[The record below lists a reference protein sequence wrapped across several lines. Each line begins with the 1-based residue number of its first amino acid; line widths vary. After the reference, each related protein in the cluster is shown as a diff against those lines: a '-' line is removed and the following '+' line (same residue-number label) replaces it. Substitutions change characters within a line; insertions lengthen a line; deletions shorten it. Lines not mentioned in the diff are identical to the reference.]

1 MGSALAGPA
10 RAPELVYRR
19 GMPSSEDYRLR
30 PGSPVIVYSRERHPL
45 SMTAEWPASVRDR
58 HVVSVDKIDRPDGY
72 DWNAHLRFTYTN
84 EEQMDWRMSGSLSR
98 REEGLEWTTEF
109 SAESLPPNI
118 DGTKLVRL
126 VQAKITYGD
135 EPTGTVTSDMRP
147 AMVDMTFTENSR
159 SRKCSTASARP
170 LQTCPSA
177 RDTAPR
183 IYESELDDLRS
194 R

>member
-1 MGSALAGPA
+1 
-10 RAPELVYRR
+10 
-19 GMPSSEDYRLR
+19 MPSSEDYRLR
-30 PGSPVIVYSRERHPL
+30 PGSPVIVYLGERHPL

-58 HVVSVDKIDRPDGY
+58 HVVSVDKMDRPDGY

-126 VQAKITYGD
+126 IQAKITYGD

-147 AMVDMTFTENSR
+147 AMVDMTFTRVDGHTETS
-159 SRKCSTASARP
+159 KKMHLFSTRARELSVEEMLDSVSAAAANLP
-170 LQTCPSA
+170 FGKGYSA
-177 RDTAPR
+177 
-183 IYESELDDLRS
+183 EDLRE
-194 R
+194 